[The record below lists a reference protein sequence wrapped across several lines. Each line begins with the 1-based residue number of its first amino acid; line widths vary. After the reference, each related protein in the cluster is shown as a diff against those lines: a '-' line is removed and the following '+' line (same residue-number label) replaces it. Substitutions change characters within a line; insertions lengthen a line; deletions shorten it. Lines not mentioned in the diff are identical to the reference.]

1 MAGPVSIAAGF
12 LLLVLCAHHLAPM
25 DSVTI
30 PISCC
35 MTFVSKKIPESRVAG
50 YRLSNGSICPK
61 AGVIFTTKK
70 GLKFCGDPKQQW
82 VQKYMK
88 NLDAKQKQASM
99 RARAVGVKVPAQK
112 RPGNST
118 TT

>member
-1 MAGPVSIAAGF
+1 MAGPRSIAAG
-12 LLLVLCAHHLAPM
+12 LLLLALCAHHLAPAG
-25 DSVTI
+25 SVAI

-35 MTFVSKKIPESRVAG
+35 MSFVSKKIPENRVVS
-50 YRLSNGSICPK
+50 YQLSNGSVCPK

-88 NLDAKQKQASM
+88 NLDAKQKKAST
-99 RARAVGVKVPAQK
+99 RARAVGVKVSAQR
-112 RPGNST
+112 RPGDST

>member
-1 MAGPVSIAAGF
+1 MAGPVSVAAG
-12 LLLVLCAHHLAPM
+12 LLLLALCAYHLAPTG
-25 DSVTI
+25 SVAI

-35 MTFVSKKIPESRVAG
+35 MTFVSKKIPESRVIS
-50 YRLSNGSICPK
+50 YQLSNGSVCPK

-70 GLKFCGDPKQQW
+70 GLSFCGDPKQQW

-88 NLDAKQKQASM
+88 KLDAKQKRASM
-99 RARAVGVKVPAQK
+99 RAKAVGAKVPAQR

-118 TT
+118 TS